1 MKQLYTILLMLLAC
15 CSWVSCGSDKSGETF
30 NVKMD
35 VTALGED
42 KEYTLKEFADA
53 TDDLSLV
60 STQPSWVTVTY
71 SINENNQWVVKVSV
85 EENTESDERQHQVI
99 LKAQNGNQ
107 LLLDITQKAPV
118 YFELQ
123 MDFGAKGG
131 SRTVTLEDFAPPVV
145 FTKGEEDWIKLT
157 WKSETSKSL
166 TVTVAANST
175 DAKRNA
181 QIIMTDSDGNH
192 TTLSVQQ
199 DFFTDQSDDT
209 TEEPTDQPAL

>member
-1 MKQLYTILLMLLAC
+1 MKQLYTILLMFLAC

-42 KEYTLKEFADA
+42 KEYTLKDFADA

-71 SINENNQWVVKVSV
+71 STNENDQWVIKVSV

>member
-1 MKQLYTILLMLLAC
+1 
-15 CSWVSCGSDKSGETF
+15 
-30 NVKMD
+30 
-35 VTALGED
+35 
-42 KEYTLKEFADA
+42 
-53 TDDLSLV
+53 
-60 STQPSWVTVTY
+60 
-71 SINENNQWVVKVSV
+71 
-85 EENTESDERQHQVI
+85 
-99 LKAQNGNQ
+99 
-107 LLLDITQKAPV
+107 
-118 YFELQ
+118 
-123 MDFGAKGG
+123 
-131 SRTVTLEDFAPPVV
+131 LEDFTPPVV